1 MKSSHVNRA
10 ARTKVAGKRTTRVR
24 ARTRAGTI
32 ALAAVR
38 GEPSEE
44 GDPRPPGR
52 GDLRAPPAT
61 RHQAR
66 RRRHWR
72 EYSASHARGFAR
84 CCRAWPDEGLV
95 TLEPNRGAFV
105 AQPTVEQA
113 RDVFEARRLI
123 EPGIATRLARQPDR
137 TAAVARLRQHVA
149 AERKARAAGDVRT
162 IVRLS
167 GEFHMLLAE
176 LSGNHVLAKSMR
188 ELALLTCLVIAL
200 YDRPATPSCLGEE
213 HGEITDAI
221 ADRRRPPGGVPDG
234 RAPEP
239 RRAGTRPVHGGR
251 GADRSRRGPRVSVDR
266 RPPPTSARRTRHELG
281 RRTARC
287 SA

>member
-1 MKSSHVNRA
+1 MKSSRVNRA
-10 ARTKVAGKRTTRVR
+10 VRTKVAAGRTGTGRP
-24 ARTRAGTI
+24 RTRTGTA
-32 ALAAVR
+32 ALAAAR
-38 GEPSEE
+38 GARSEE
-44 GDPRPPGR
+44 GVYERLVAAIFEHRLTPGTKLGEESLAGIFGVTRARIRAVLPR
-52 GDLRAPPAT
+52 LA
-61 RHQAR
+61 H
-66 RRRHWR
+66 
-72 EYSASHARGFAR
+72 
-84 CCRAWPDEGLV
+84 EGLV

-176 LSGNHVLAKSMR
+176 LSGNVVLAKSMR
-188 ELALLTCLVIAL
+188 ELALLTCLIIAL

-213 HGEITDAI
+213 HGDITDAI
-221 ADRRRPPGGVPDG
+221 ATGDG
-234 RAPEP
+234 RRAASLMVEHLNHVEKELDLSMGAEAPIDL
-239 RRAGTRPVHGGR
+239 A
-251 GADRSRRGPRVSVDR
+251 A
-266 RPPPTSARRTRHELG
+266 AL
-281 RRTARC
+281 A
-287 SA
+287 

>member
-10 ARTKVAGKRTTRVR
+10 ARTKVAGKRTTRGR

-44 GDPRPPGR
+44 GIYDRLVAAIFEHRLPPGTKL
-52 GDLRAPPAT
+52 GEETLAGIFGVTRA
-61 RHQAR
+61 RI
-66 RRRHWR
+66 
-72 EYSASHARGFAR
+72 
-84 CCRAWPDEGLV
+84 RAVLPRLAHEGLV

-221 ADRRRPPGGVPDG
+221 ATGDG
-234 RAPEP
+234 RRAASLMVEHLNHVERELDLSMGVEAPIDL
-239 RRAGTRPVHGGR
+239 A
-251 GADRSRRGPRVSVDR
+251 A
-266 RPPPTSARRTRHELG
+266 AL
-281 RRTARC
+281 A
-287 SA
+287 

>member
-10 ARTKVAGKRTTRVR
+10 VRTSVAKARTKAARVR
-24 ARTRAGTI
+24 TRTVTVKPAAAGPG
-32 ALAAVR
+32 R
-38 GEPSEE
+38 SEE
-44 GDPRPPGR
+44 GIYERLVAAIFEHRLPPGTKLGEESLAGIFR
-52 GDLRAPPAT
+52 VTRA
-61 RHQAR
+61 RI
-66 RRRHWR
+66 
-72 EYSASHARGFAR
+72 
-84 CCRAWPDEGLV
+84 RAVLPRLAHEGLV

-137 TAAVARLRQHVA
+137 TAAVARLRQHVV
-149 AERKARAAGDVRT
+149 AERKARGAGDVRT

-176 LSGNHVLAKSMR
+176 LSGNVVLAKSMR
-188 ELALLTCLVIAL
+188 ELALLTCLIIAL

-221 ADRRRPPGGVPDG
+221 ATGD
-234 RAPEP
+234 A
-239 RRAGTRPVHGGR
+239 RRAAALMVEHLNHVEKELDLSMGVEAPVDL
-251 GADRSRRGPRVSVDR
+251 A
-266 RPPPTSARRTRHELG
+266 AAL
-281 RRTARC
+281 A
-287 SA
+287 